1 MKKYAVIV
9 LLALGVVG
17 QTLTENCKTACVYH
31 QKAGCNVCP
40 DQKCGCAT
48 CSNCHSKN
56 AHCTCKPEAQKSK
69 VWAMAKMV
77 TAAGIGGALMRV
89 IDGDASKVA
98 VIKWT
103 MGWSMLCGLYT
114 WAKFASSK
122 KEYGDNCPSLL
133 TCMTASLAGTIAGN
147 RAPEIIGAAK
157 SFAA

>member
-1 MKKYAVIV
+1 MKKYAFIV

-17 QTLTENCKTACVYH
+17 QALPNCPA
-31 QKAGCNVCP
+31 A
-40 DQKCGCAT
+40 CGCG
-48 CSNCHSKN
+48 KQ
-56 AHCTCKPEAQKSK
+56 EQKSTI
-69 VWAMAKMV
+69 VPMAKMV

-89 IDGDASKVA
+89 VDGDASKLA

-122 KEYGDNCPSLL
+122 NEYGENHPGLL
-133 TCMTASLAGTIAGN
+133 TCMTVALGSTIAGN

-157 SFAA
+157 SLAA